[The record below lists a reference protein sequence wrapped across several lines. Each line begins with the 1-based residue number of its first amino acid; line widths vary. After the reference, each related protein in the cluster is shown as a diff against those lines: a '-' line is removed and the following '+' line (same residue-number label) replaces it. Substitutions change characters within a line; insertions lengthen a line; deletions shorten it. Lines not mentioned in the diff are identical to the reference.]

1 MKTLTNNQT
10 EILELK
16 NSVKK
21 MKNTLEN
28 IEIRTD
34 HVGERTQR

>member
-1 MKTLTNNQT
+1 MNGMRNLTDLFKKT

-21 MKNTLEN
+21 YNE
-28 IEIRTD
+28 EF
-34 HVGERTQR
+34 QQ